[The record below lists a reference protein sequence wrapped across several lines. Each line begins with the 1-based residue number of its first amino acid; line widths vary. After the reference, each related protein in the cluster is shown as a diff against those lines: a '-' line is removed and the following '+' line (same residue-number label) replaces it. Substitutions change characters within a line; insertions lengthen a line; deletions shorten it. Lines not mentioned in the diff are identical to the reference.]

1 MRFLLVVALLGQAPA
16 PPPDTEVFLAPLSV
30 RGSKVE
36 IGTPI
41 NISSNPGYDNQ
52 PSFTPDGKAV
62 LFTSVRGERKPN
74 PANSA
79 ATGSDIYRYDI
90 VDGRLSQVTN
100 TSEAEYS
107 PTVTDRKSVV

>member
-1 MRFLLVVALLGQAPA
+1 MRTLTLVVALLGQAA
-16 PPPDTEVFLAPLSV
+16 AQPPDTEVFLAPLSV
-30 RGSKVE
+30 RGGKVE

-41 NISSNPGYDNQ
+41 NISNNPGYDNQ

-62 LFTSVRGERKPN
+62 LFTSVRGDRKPN

-90 VDGRLSQVTN
+90 AIGGSAR
-100 TSEAEYS
+100 
-107 PTVTDRKSVV
+107 